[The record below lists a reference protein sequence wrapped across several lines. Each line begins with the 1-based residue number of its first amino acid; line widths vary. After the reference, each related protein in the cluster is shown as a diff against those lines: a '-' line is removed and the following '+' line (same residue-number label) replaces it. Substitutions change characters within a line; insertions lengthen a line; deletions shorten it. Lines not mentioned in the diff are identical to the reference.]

1 MPLISRFYGISIY
14 IHFRDHQPPHFH
26 AIYGEYEAMI
36 SIQDGKLLQGE
47 MPERAMKL
55 IREWS
60 DEHRQ
65 ELLSNW
71 KDILNKKPYTKVD
84 PLQ

>member
-36 SIQDGKLLQGE
+36 SIEDGTLLEGK

-55 IREWS
+55 IREWAS
-60 DEHRQ
+60 DHQ
-65 ELLSNW
+65 SELLSDWN
-71 KDILNKKPYTKVD
+71 DIINKRPFNKIE
-84 PLQ
+84 PLK